1 MGDLETRV
9 DAIEQKSNA
18 NIILCSGSII
28 KEVIETVNN
37 DPDSNNLKD
46 KLISAVEEALPG
58 TAQFGDI
65 VRVSL
70 HGKQKTHV
78 KVFCSSVEVRKRVIA
93 AARRRKPDN
102 IYFSE
107 FLTNYRN
114 GMFYSLRSLRNRFRD
129 KISSVY
135 IRDGNIFYKL
145 SDTAGFKTVRT
156 PLDIT
161 ALERKLTGTE

>member
-1 MGDLETRV
+1 MYQFG
-9 DAIEQKSNA
+9 I
-18 NIILCSGSII
+18 
-28 KEVIETVNN
+28 
-37 DPDSNNLKD
+37 NNLKD

-93 AARRRKPDN
+93 TARRRKPDN

-114 GMFYSLRSLRNRFRD
+114 RMFYSLRSLRNRFRD

-161 ALERKLTGTE
+161 ALEKKLTGTE